1 MIVKKP
7 QGHLK
12 PGSSFGRLARYITRT
27 RRNDAPE
34 SRHAF
39 QATNLGEPRPLA
51 EAIAV
56 VHAHQG
62 ASTNSNPDKTYHLI
76 VSFAADDKL
85 DSEMLKQIEAR
96 LCASIGFSEHQR
108 ISVLHKDTTHQH
120 LHIAINKVHPETLN
134 THTPYRDFVTLSAV
148 AAELEIEFGL
158 TRVKR
163 GTGKDP
169 LSTGSMQYEAV
180 TGQESLASWARRVVT
195 PLAPEI
201 LARADNWPALHNEIA
216 QYGLHLETV
225 GRGLCF
231 VDKKSGA
238 RVKASSVHPEFSKA
252 KLVARYGAW
261 VPPIA
266 QKVKQAK
273 DNYAGRP
280 LDGEASDLWGMYQH
294 RRKKV
299 ANYRAALKNQ
309 RLELSALEKKIA
321 RTTMTKLK
329 GIKRLQRPEKRAAYE
344 ALWQRRQVR
353 WQKMNEKMKRD
364 VEYGKQH
371 YSSQNWQSFLIDQA
385 VAGNKEALQKLRSKN
400 ARAYKVE
407 GVGIMPEITMDPAKC
422 NKVGLG
428 RRGAWRIERAG
439 GVAIHDEEGLRPQSN
454 QPEDVLAALLTAIEQ
469 GQGQGRLAL
478 KGTPP
483 ACAAMIEVA
492 VRARVDVSF
501 ADEGHEARKRI
512 LTGMMKDIKE
522 EEPLKSAIGVAQW
535 IKERN
540 DLRPRVKD
548 MLKYVEWSGDDPLRG
563 VYKGIRNIGNV
574 KAALIE
580 AREVLYVVEIPRQ
593 AAEEARS
600 GHKVG
605 ASVVTTKRV
614 SLPLSRARKIQWK
627 WMGCD

>member
-7 QGHLK
+7 KGGAR
-12 PGSSFGRLARYITRT
+12 PGNSFGRLARYITRS
-27 RRNDAPE
+27 RRNDPPKE
-34 SRHAF
+34 RHTF
-39 QATNLGEPRPLA
+39 RATNLGETDSLDYV
-51 EAIAV
+51 IAV
-56 VHAHQG
+56 VHSQQAL
-62 ASTNSNPDKTYHLI
+62 STNPNPDKSYHLV
-76 VSFAADDKL
+76 VSFHPDDKL

-96 LCASIGFSEHQR
+96 LCAELGFSEHQR
-108 ISVLHKDTTHQH
+108 ISVLHQETTHQH
-120 LHIAINKVHPETLN
+120 LHIAINKVHPETLK
-134 THTPYRDFVTLSAV
+134 THTPWRDYVTLG
-148 AAELEIEFGL
+148 AAAAQLEIEFGL
-158 TRVKR
+158 KRVER

-169 LSTGSMQYEAV
+169 VSTDGMQYEAV

-201 LARADNWPALHNEIA
+201 LARADNWPALHTEIA
-216 QYGLHLETV
+216 QYGLQLETV

-273 DNYAGRP
+273 GNYADRP

-294 RRKKV
+294 RRKLV

-309 RLELSALEKKIA
+309 RLLLSGLEKKIA
-321 RTTMTKLK
+321 RTTITKLK
-329 GIKRLQRPEKRAAYE
+329 GIKQLRRQERRAAFG

-353 WQKMNEKMKRD
+353 WQKMKEKMRRD

-385 VAGNKEALQKLRSKN
+385 VAGNKEAMQKLRSKN

-407 GVGIMPEITMDPAKC
+407 GVGIMPEINVDTAEC

-469 GQGQGRLAL
+469 GGGGRRLAL
-478 KGTPP
+478 TGTPP

-492 VRARVDVSF
+492 VRAGVDVSF
-501 ADEGHEARKRI
+501 SDEGHEARRRI
-512 LTGMMKDIKE
+512 LTGMMKDVKE
-522 EEPLKSAIGVAQW
+522 EEPLKSATGVAQW

-548 MLKYVEWSGDDPLRG
+548 MLKHVEWSGGDLLRG

-580 AREVLYVVEIPRQ
+580 ANKVLYVVEIPRQ

-600 GHKVG
+600 EHKVG
-605 ASVVTTKRV
+605 VSVVYHKESILT
-614 SLPLSRARKIQWK
+614 PEQSRENT
-627 WMGCD
+627 MEMDGP